1 MDWKNLSKDST
12 LAQMKISL
20 KILTIFEPWGHKERK
35 QGGKCITYGSKNPQL
50 EQLLSDL

>member
-1 MDWKNLSKDST
+1 MDWKNLSTDST

-35 QGGKCITYGSKNPQL
+35 TGWKMHYLRKQEPTIGTVV
-50 EQLLSDL
+50 E